1 MPPSSTAR
9 WVSISCYSTVRIRV
23 RRQRDRDYY
32 FVGSTHFAGLRSPP
46 GIDIAGNLLDMVAD
60 GHLSPVPGKEQPV
73 ACPATDAQI

>member
-60 GHLSPVPGKEQPV
+60 GHLSTCTRKRTACGMPGH
-73 ACPATDAQI
+73 